1 MRSAVLVP
9 LLEPGGAPVVVAVAL
24 AEPLFAV
31 PPGTAVH
38 GCHSMIPLFELPTG
52 SVPRAAG
59 KRHLGQDTVVAEAVS
74 SPGPLVMS
82 VRTLHANWSS
92 RVTGDLSTMSI
103 IVWKS
108 CSGISSDNRTV
119 RCR

>member
-1 MRSAVLVP
+1 
-9 LLEPGGAPVVVAVAL
+9 VVAVAL
-24 AEPLFAV
+24 AEPLFVV
-31 PPGTAVH
+31 PPGTAVRGH
-38 GCHSMIPLFELPTG
+38 HSMIPLFELPTG
-52 SVPRAAG
+52 LGPERAEPRWDSRLPPSVAPCGR
-59 KRHLGQDTVVAEAVS
+59 RRYLGQDTVVAEAVS